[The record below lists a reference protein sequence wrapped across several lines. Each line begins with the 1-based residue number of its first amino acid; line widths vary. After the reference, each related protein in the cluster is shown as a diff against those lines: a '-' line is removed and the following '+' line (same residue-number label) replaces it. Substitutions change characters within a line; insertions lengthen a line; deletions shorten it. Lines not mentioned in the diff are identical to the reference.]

1 MIKDERGQS
10 LAEFALV
17 VPLLLLLICG
27 IFDFGRYMFAYINLN
42 MDAQEAVRLGG
53 LGKSDAQIREYAKNH
68 ALIGDPS
75 ALKVTITPTEAN
87 RKSGDYVKVSLQ
99 YSQPFITPI
108 ISNVLPV
115 PVIKAESTIRVE

>member
-1 MIKDERGQS
+1 MIKDEKGQS
-10 LAEFALV
+10 LTEFALV

-27 IFDFGRYMFAYINLN
+27 IFDFGRYMFSYINLN

-53 LGKSDAQIREYAKNH
+53 LGKKDIEITAYAQNH
-68 ALIGDPS
+68 ASVSNPTMLQ
-75 ALKVTITPTEAN
+75 VTIYPTEMN

-99 YSQPFITPI
+99 YSQPFITPV
-108 ISNVLPV
+108 ISKFLPV